1 MPDPNATAIATDLL
15 HLESRCLDGRDW
27 QQWLELYDPEVVY
40 WVPAWR
46 DEYAQTNDPD
56 TEISQ
61 IYHDSRR
68 GLQERVTRAQSGKSV
83 TAMPLP
89 RTTHFVTNIAAGFEA
104 DGDILARAN
113 WLVQVYNP
121 RTEKQHSNFGH
132 YELRLKQNAAQRW
145 VISWKKIQIQN
156 DLVPALIDFYML

>member
-1 MPDPNATAIATDLL
+1 MADPNATAIATALL
-15 HLESRCLDGRDW
+15 YLECRCLDARDW
-27 QQWLELYDPEVVY
+27 QQWLEVYDPDVVY

-46 DEYAQTNDPD
+46 DEHTQTSDPD

-68 GLQERVTRAQSGKSV
+68 GLQERVMRAQSGKSV

-89 RTTHFVTNIAAGFEA
+89 RTTHFVTNIEAEFESA
-104 DGDILARAN
+104 SEISVRAN

-121 RTEKQHSNFGH
+121 RTETQHSNFGD
-132 YELRLKQNAAQRW
+132 YDLRLRQDARRW
-145 VISWKKIQIQN
+145 VIRWKKIKIQN
-156 DLVPALIDFYML
+156 DLVPALIDFYTL